1 MLLYQIRY
9 DDGTTGDR
17 VYKSYKKAE
26 EEIRSRGYTNL
37 KTSIREGRNYPV
49 VSKRYYK
56 DKGDDYM
63 YVEEVSLDKLRVIAT
78 LNKSIRRYDRKVR
91 IRQSISRYKKKVE
104 RYIKNIIRR
113 VR

>member
-1 MLLYQIRY
+1 MILYQLRY

-26 EEIRSRGYTNL
+26 EEIRSRGYINL
-37 KTSIREGRNYPV
+37 KTSMREGRNYPV
-49 VSKRYYK
+49 VSKKYYK

-63 YVEEVSLDKLRVIAT
+63 YVEEISLDKLRVIAT
-78 LNKSIRRYDRKVR
+78 LNKSTRRYNRKVR
-91 IRQSISRYKKKVE
+91 IRQTIERYIKKME
-104 RYIKNIIRR
+104 RYIKNK